1 MNTADKSNL
10 QQLRQIARRAML
22 ERGLLPDFSAAALQQ
37 TNSITGPARDAG
49 AAIRDLRGL
58 LWASIDNDDSRDLDQ
73 LSVAQPLSAGAVKL
87 LVAIADVDATVQRG
101 SPIDDHARGNSTS
114 VYTVAQIFPM
124 LPEKLS
130 TNLTSL
136 GEGQERLVL
145 GVLGALGVTR
155 AQFVGHSYGGS
166 LTLFLASRHPG
177 LVRSMVLIDSAAPTY
192 SDDRRSRV
200 ASIRPLDSLF
210 VRLALTPRHIRGSL
224 LASVY
229 DPALVTPE
237 LVRAYV
243 ERLQVHGEDDAY
255 YGLTARLSRPEAAG
269 GASPASPSVAAGA
282 AVAAVAAGK
291 AAGGA
296 TANARAAGDVE
307 LETLALPALVVWG
320 AEDRLIRVEAG
331 RRAAH
336 RLPAGEFVTIPR
348 CGHLPMEERPAELL
362 GLMVPFLRRHG
373 DTAALAGAR
382 SMVPRGGG

>member
-1 MNTADKSNL
+1 V
-10 QQLRQIARRAML
+10 
-22 ERGLLPDFSAAALQQ
+22 AAAPALMPMLMPMLMLAGCASLSPFAEVRREQPSERFVEVDGRQVYVEQQ
-37 TNSITGPARDAG
+37 GAGQAVVLLHGFGESSYTWRRVMPELARSFRVVAPDLNG
-49 AAIRDLRGL
+49 FGWTERPRD
-58 LWASIDNDDSRDLDQ
+58 
-73 LSVAQPLSAGAVKL
+73 PLS
-87 LVAIADVDATVQRG
+87 
-101 SPIDDHARGNSTS
+101 
-114 VYTVAQIFPM
+114 YTR
-124 LPEKLS
+124 
-130 TNLTSL
+130 
-136 GEGQERLVL
+136 EGQERLVL
-145 GVLGALGVTR
+145 GVLAALGVTR

-166 LTLFLASRHPG
+166 LALFLASRHPD

-237 LVRAYV
+237 LVRAYL
-243 ERLQVHGEDDAY
+243 ERLRVHGEDDAY
-255 YGLTARLSRPEAAG
+255 YGLTARLSSPEAA
-269 GASPASPSVAAGA
+269 AG
-282 AVAAVAAGK
+282 
-291 AAGGA
+291 
-296 TANARAAGDVE
+296 VE

-331 RRAAH
+331 RRAAR

-362 GLMVPFLRRHG
+362 GLMVPFLLRHG
-373 DTAALAGAR
+373 ERAALAGAS